1 MSDNVSAPHPS
12 IRFKVDGT
20 ASLLHFGFKHSL
32 NQVGY
37 QMSQLMSED
46 ELDEFKWWFSDE
58 RIYRYILTQ
67 VITMIHVFFE
77 YMAFKDDWKFFSGR
91 KSFRGISVS
100 SLAFSQI
107 RSIIIFLYLLDSDT
121 SYLILFSVGKDIMYN
136 LWKVSKILNM
146 RVEFR
151 ASTLLQGMVVPT
163 ITYTERKAS
172 TSEEDRITASYD
184 EFAIQ
189 HMCLCLYPAVIGVAL
204 YSLISF
210 TYKSWW
216 SWFISS
222 MADSVYFFGFISM
235 TPQLYINYKLKS
247 VAHLPVKAFMYKI
260 FNTFIDDVFA
270 FLVKMPLKHR
280 IMTLRDDLIFVGFLY
295 QWYIYPADKSRAN
308 EFGFQYES
316 KEIAIEDTDDSQ
328 KDEDFKRLEYK
339 GGHEKKVDTSD
350 SVSKKVVGRGDIP
363 QVRLKMM
370 ELDIGMSLNKVFFNG
385 CQFKN
390 ATELVKAAINASK
403 YVHIVVDNE
412 DDQIKVD
419 EELLGEIVDCWF
431 DNNINEILQQKLNQ
445 REIGG
450 QIEKRFNYNFG
461 GNIPMSIG
469 EKNEDDNCD
478 SCGMGQ
484 RLDINMETLLRK
496 YRESQSIEFSD
507 LEKDLRGAVKL
518 SLISNF
524 SR

>member
-1 MSDNVSAPHPS
+1 
-12 IRFKVDGT
+12 
-20 ASLLHFGFKHSL
+20 
-32 NQVGY
+32 
-37 QMSQLMSED
+37 
-46 ELDEFKWWFSDE
+46 
-58 RIYRYILTQ
+58 
-67 VITMIHVFFE
+67 
-77 YMAFKDDWKFFSGR
+77 
-91 KSFRGISVS
+91 
-100 SLAFSQI
+100 
-107 RSIIIFLYLLDSDT
+107 
-121 SYLILFSVGKDIMYN
+121 
-136 LWKVSKILNM
+136 
-146 RVEFR
+146 
-151 ASTLLQGMVVPT
+151 
-163 ITYTERKAS
+163 
-172 TSEEDRITASYD
+172 
-184 EFAIQ
+184 
-189 HMCLCLYPAVIGVAL
+189 
-204 YSLISF
+204 
-210 TYKSWW
+210 
-216 SWFISS
+216 
-222 MADSVYFFGFISM
+222 
-235 TPQLYINYKLKS
+235 
-247 VAHLPVKAFMYKI
+247 
-260 FNTFIDDVFA
+260 
-270 FLVKMPLKHR
+270 
-280 IMTLRDDLIFVGFLY
+280 
-295 QWYIYPADKSRAN
+295 
-308 EFGFQYES
+308 
-316 KEIAIEDTDDSQ
+316 
-328 KDEDFKRLEYK
+328 
-339 GGHEKKVDTSD
+339 
-350 SVSKKVVGRGDIP
+350 
-363 QVRLKMM
+363 M